1 MSTGPLPLL
10 LFPRPAPIRRESGS
24 SVPPTLHVPGGPRQ
38 GQRLTP
44 KFRSLQ
50 EAFAARRLELQAAVL
65 NDDPDLVVVFE
76 TVGSINDFISTAQR
90 VTGMEWLTGMLDVEF
105 APDEDFYHTDD
116 HDRTIK
122 GKLFLVGTNRQALD
136 ELVRLWT
143 RYQEDRSANLG
154 DGLSAWKQLF
164 AHLRDVRFWGPADRL
179 DASLR
184 HIWEER
190 LAHDAQTIRFEVE
203 AWCFQ
208 SATKNAQAAEEVRAV
223 VREMN
228 GTILSARLISDIA
241 YHGFLVEMPAASVQ
255 LLLNDARSPLLI
267 SERVMFLRP
276 QGQSYSVGIDVDTRV
291 PDTRLPATQTF
302 GTPIVALLDGLPM
315 ENHPRLQG
323 RVQIEDPDGW
333 AADYSVNERLH
344 GTAMASLIVWGDLD
358 SGSIALPNPI
368 YVRPIL
374 RPDGAAHPNGELRE
388 ERTPGDRLLIDVVHE
403 AVRRMFES
411 SPIAAASAPTVK
423 VINLSVGDGTR
434 PFNGALSP
442 WARLIDWLAYRYRV
456 LFVVS
461 TGNRAD
467 DLVLDIPRGT
477 LSDTAPAARES
488 AAMNAL
494 LRADGHRRLISPAE
508 SVNALTVGASYSD
521 HANFPGIPTRYTLFP
536 QQGVAPYSS
545 IGPGYRRS
553 VKPDILL
560 PGGRGLYGER
570 PLSLP
575 NETEVTGYWRTPR
588 APGQRT
594 ALPGEA
600 GETAYTRGTS
610 NAAALGTR
618 GAAIAHSIIEQ
629 LRAADATA
637 LPSRFDA
644 VLIKALLAHGA
655 RWHDLGNPILSARPD
670 VDHWHAQR
678 RLVSRYIG
686 YGTADIVRALTCT
699 EQRATL
705 LGVGQLRNEKALEF
719 RVPLPEALNARV
731 VMRRLTVTLAW
742 LSPVNPRHSHY
753 RTARLWV
760 DLPADPLRLERIDVE
775 ARQARMGTL
784 QHEIFEGGGAVP
796 IVADQDL
803 VLRVN
808 CLADA
813 GRLTEPVDFAL
824 CVSLEVAEG
833 IDVPVYQQIR
843 ERVQQRIA
851 VAPAAT

>member
-10 LFPRPAPIRRESGS
+10 VFPNPTPIRRETGTPI
-24 SVPPTLHVPGGPRQ
+24 PPTLHIPGGPRQ

-44 KFRSLQ
+44 RFQALQ
-50 EAFAARRLELQAAVL
+50 DALEARRLELQPAVA

-76 TVGSINDFISTAQR
+76 TVGTIKDFISTAQR
-90 VTGMEWLTGMLDVEF
+90 IVGMEWLTGMLDVEF

-116 HDRTIK
+116 HDRALK
-122 GKLFLVGTNRQALD
+122 GKLFLVGTNRQALN

-143 RYQEDRSANLG
+143 RYQEDRSVNLG
-154 DGLSAWKQLF
+154 AGLSAWKQLF
-164 AHLRDVRFWGPADRL
+164 DHLRDVRFWGPEDRL

-190 LAHDAQTIRFEVE
+190 LAHDAQSIRFEVE

-208 SATKNAQAAEEVRAV
+208 SRIKNEQAAEEVRAV
-223 VREMN
+223 VRAMN
-228 GTILSARLISDIA
+228 GRMLSERLIAEIS
-241 YHGFLVEMPAASVQ
+241 YHGFLVDVPAAGVQ
-255 LLLNDARSPLLI
+255 LLLNDARSPLLM

-276 QGQSYSVGIDVDTRV
+276 QGQSYSVGIDVEARF
-291 PDTRLPATQTF
+291 PDTPPPPTHSF
-302 GTPIVALLDGLPM
+302 GPPIVALLDGLPM
-315 ENHPRLQG
+315 ENHRRLQG

-333 AADYSVNERLH
+333 AADYQVHERLH
-344 GTAMASLIVWGDLD
+344 GTTMASLIVWGDLD
-358 SGSIALPNPI
+358 SGSMALPNPI

-374 RPDGAAHPNGELRE
+374 RPDGVLPLDGESRE
-388 ERTPGDRLLIDVVHE
+388 ERTPDDRLLIDVIHE
-403 AVRRMFES
+403 AVRRMFEQ
-411 SPIAAASAPTVK
+411 SPTVTPSAPTVK

-442 WARLIDWLAYRYRV
+442 WARLIDWLAHRYRV

-467 DLVLDIPRGT
+467 DLMLEVPRGT
-477 LSDTAPAARES
+477 LSDATPAARES
-488 AAMNAL
+488 AAMSAL
-494 LRADGHRRLISPAE
+494 LKADGHRRLISPAE
-508 SVNALTVGASYSD
+508 SINALTVGASYND
-521 HANFPGIPTRYTLFP
+521 DANFAGVPTRYTLFP
-536 QQGVAPYSS
+536 ERGIAPYSS

-570 PLSLP
+570 PLSP
-575 NETEVTGYWRTPR
+575 PEATEVTGYWRTPR

-594 ALPGEA
+594 AVPGDA
-600 GETAYTRGTS
+600 GDTAFTRGTS
-610 NAAALGTR
+610 NAAALATR
-618 GAAIAHSIIEQ
+618 GAALAHSVIEE
-629 LRAADATA
+629 LRAANAA
-637 LPSRFDA
+637 VLPSHFDA

-655 RWHDLGNPILSARPD
+655 RWHDLGHPILTARPD
-670 VDHWHAQR
+670 VDHWHAQK

-686 YGTADIVRALTCT
+686 YGTANISRALTCT

-705 LGVGQLRNEKALEF
+705 LGVGQLRNERALEF
-719 RVPLPEALNARV
+719 RVPLPEGLNARV

-760 DLPADPLRLERIDVE
+760 DLPDDPLRLDRVDVE
-775 ARQARMGTL
+775 ARQARLGTL

-813 GRLTEPVDFAL
+813 GPLTEPVDFAL

-833 IDVPVYQQIR
+833 IDVPIYQQIR

-851 VAPAAT
+851 VAPAAS